1 MQISSNI
8 NTGIDFEAELN
19 QDQYKAVTA
28 PDGAHLVLAG
38 AGSGKTRTLTYR
50 VAYLLS
56 KGIRPWEMLLLT
68 FTNKAANEMLA
79 RVEELTGVDVN
90 QFWGGTFHSIGQK
103 ILRRHSGSIGLNSNF
118 TILDQGEAESF
129 FKEVVNQV
137 DSSWLKDKT
146 KPKPKLIHSLL
157 SYCRNTQIAIADH
170 VNEKY
175 SLFSPYNDQFEKFN
189 KEYKKEKRERAVV
202 DYDDL
207 LEDWLC
213 LLNECSEISEYY
225 QNRFRCILVDE
236 YQDTN
241 TLQSKIID
249 KIGGQHQIMAVGDD
263 AQCIYTWRGA
273 NFQNIQH
280 FRDRHPEATIH
291 KIEINYRSTPEILN
305 LANSIQLPYSNH
317 IYKQLRAVRDCGELP
332 ILASVIDVHAQAR
345 YILRQIDCLLE
356 EGYYLNDMV
365 ILYRAHYQSM
375 DLQMELQRCNFPFQV
390 TSGIKFF
397 EQAHIKD
404 FIAQI
409 RIVRNSQD
417 IQAFKRLVTLMPKVG
432 EKTAL
437 RLWKKASELKKSNGK
452 TFIENLKMPTFIEK
466 VPKPAREIWESMAS
480 TLSDLEMI
488 AYDGESKTSTNRS
501 SASNFVDNNEVRKPS
516 EMIEKAL
523 EGWYP
528 DLLKTLFADASRREE
543 DLASLIAFSQKFTT
557 VDEMLAQL
565 VLMTS
570 ETSSQSYDQKEDVLR
585 LTTIHQAKGLEYP
598 IVFVIGLADEQ
609 FPLRRAIESGD
620 LEEERRLFY
629 VSVTRA
635 KDLLYLLY
643 PMMHINQGIPD
654 RKSPSRF
661 LCELPTSS
669 YQAIKISN

>member
-1 MQISSNI
+1 
-8 NTGIDFEAELN
+8 
-19 QDQYKAVTA
+19 
-28 PDGAHLVLAG
+28 
-38 AGSGKTRTLTYR
+38 
-50 VAYLLS
+50 
-56 KGIRPWEMLLLT
+56 
-68 FTNKAANEMLA
+68 
-79 RVEELTGVDVN
+79 
-90 QFWGGTFHSIGQK
+90 
-103 ILRRHSGSIGLNSNF
+103 
-118 TILDQGEAESF
+118 
-129 FKEVVNQV
+129 
-137 DSSWLKDKT
+137 
-146 KPKPKLIHSLL
+146 
-157 SYCRNTQIAIADH
+157 
-170 VNEKY
+170 
-175 SLFSPYNDQFEKFN
+175 
-189 KEYKKEKRERAVV
+189 
-202 DYDDL
+202 
-207 LEDWLC
+207 
-213 LLNECSEISEYY
+213 
-225 QNRFRCILVDE
+225 
-236 YQDTN
+236 
-241 TLQSKIID
+241 
-249 KIGGQHQIMAVGDD
+249 
-263 AQCIYTWRGA
+263 
-273 NFQNIQH
+273 
-280 FRDRHPEATIH
+280 
-291 KIEINYRSTPEILN
+291 
-305 LANSIQLPYSNH
+305 
-317 IYKQLRAVRDCGELP
+317 
-332 ILASVIDVHAQAR
+332 
-345 YILRQIDCLLE
+345 
-356 EGYYLNDMV
+356 
-365 ILYRAHYQSM
+365 M

-417 IQAFKRLVTLMPKVG
+417 IQAFKRLAMLMPKVG

-437 RLWKKASELKKSNGK
+437 RLWKKASELKKNNGK

-488 AYDGESKTSTNRS
+488 GYDGESKTSTNRS
-501 SASNFVDNNEVRKPS
+501 STSNFVDNNEVRKPS